1 MTRTIILALL
11 ATGSAAAIVRA
22 QDRVAAPVRVPAPVR
37 TPAPATAAAMRVS
50 DDRDQHGAAAT
61 APRGFAAAS
70 LPRSSGYYRIPYA
83 DGTDV
88 RVSRDH
94 NLHTPKGRYDMS
106 GRGGSKP
113 YRIVAAASGRIV
125 AIEDR
130 FSQQQDSD
138 TAPQCNNNYVWI
150 EHPNG
155 EWTKYSHMTKGSTT
169 GKAKLRVGQAVT
181 SGQYLGDEG
190 AVGCAGGDHL
200 HFEVGSPRDSDPFNS
215 VGGFL
220 RDNSGSK
227 RNRIARICGIPNGVF
242 ASGRDYSA
250 RATPDM
256 IAPGAK
262 EVARHGLPI
271 EDYQCLFD
279 QALAAKYAPTWIDMF
294 DVAGKTYVNAV
305 FRPGGGAI
313 QAFHGLTGA
322 QYQAQFSRWTNSGYR
337 PILIESY
344 LDGGVRYAVVFGKS
358 AGPDYS
364 AYHGLTAEQHQAK
377 FDSLTAAGYRPKAI
391 SVVSSGGLRYTA
403 LYEKSDVGQWQA
415 RSQLTPAEYQAAFNS
430 NAQAGRHLAYIN
442 GYNHGGGAFIAAI
455 WTSKTAGGGKQR
467 HGLSGAQYQ
476 SEWSSATGSGM
487 LTQAVTGYAAGNS
500 ARYAA
505 TWRGN

>member
-1 MTRTIILALL
+1 MTRMLILALL
-11 ATGSAAAIVRA
+11 ATASASVVARS
-22 QDRVAAPVRVPAPVR
+22 QERVAAPVRTPSPAR
-37 TPAPATAAAMRVS
+37 TAAPATAATMAVS
-50 DDRDQHGAAAT
+50 DDRDHRRASAPAIGGLAAT
-61 APRGFAAAS
+61 A

-83 DGTDV
+83 DGTEV

-130 FSQQQDSD
+130 FSLQQDSD
-138 TAPQCNNNYVWI
+138 TAAQCNNNYVWI

-155 EWTKYSHMTKGSTT
+155 EWTKYSHMTKNSTT
-169 GKAKLRVGQAVT
+169 IRAKLKVGQTVKA
-181 SGQYLGDEG
+181 GQYLGNEG

-200 HFEVGSPRDSDPFNS
+200 HFEVGSPRATDPFNP

-227 RNRIARICGIPNGVF
+227 RNRIARICGISNGVF
-242 ASGRDYSA
+242 AAGRDYSA

-256 IAPGAK
+256 LAQGSK

-271 EDYQCLFD
+271 ADYQCLFN
-279 QALAAKYAPTWIDMF
+279 QATAAKYAPAWIDMF
-294 DVAGKTYVNAV
+294 DVGGRTYVNAV
-305 FRPGGGAI
+305 FRPAAGAI

-322 QYQAQFSRWTNSGYR
+322 QYQAQFSKWTNAGYR
-337 PILIESY
+337 PALVESY
-344 LDGGVRYAVVFGKS
+344 LDGGVRYAVVFRK
-358 AGPDYS
+358 AGGPAYS
-364 AYHGLTAEQHQAK
+364 AYHGLTAAQHQAK
-377 FDSLTAAGYRPKAI
+377 FDSLTAAGYRPKSI
-391 SVVSSGGLRYTA
+391 SVVSSGGLKYTA

-415 RSQLTPAEYQAAFNS
+415 KSQLTPAEYQAAFNS
-430 NAQAGRHLAYIN
+430 NAQAGRNLAYLN
-442 GYNHGGGAFIAAI
+442 GYNHGGAPFIVAI
-455 WTSKTAGGGKQR
+455 WTSKTPGGGKQR

-476 SEWSSATGSGM
+476 SEWSSASGAGM
-487 LTQAVTGYAAGNS
+487 LTHAVTGYAAGDS

-505 TWRGN
+505 SWRD